1 MNITPFIN
9 ALTDRLNEYKTR
21 NGFTYFETFRVEA
34 TEGKKYFKIFRREI
48 LNNGHPFS
56 GHSIVAFVDKTTGD
70 IFKPASFNTPAKHAR
85 GNVNSENS
93 GMEAITDSGSVIYL
107 K

>member
-1 MNITPFIN
+1 MNITNFIN
-9 ALTDRLNEYKTR
+9 ALTVRLKEYRER
-21 NGFTYFETFRVEA
+21 NKFTYFDSYYVFA
-34 TEGKKYFKIFRREI
+34 TEGKKYFKVYRQEMKD
-48 LNNGHPFS
+48 GKSFS
-56 GHSIVAFVDKTTGD
+56 SGSIVAFVDKTTGD